1 MPRMEVQRADVR
13 PDQPQASPPAT
24 ASRWPRWG
32 LAALLVLAVVGFY
45 ALGLQHFFSWD
56 FIRSNLDAWQV
67 QVRENLILALA
78 VFFLVYVAV
87 TALSLPAAALL
98 TMVAGAL

>member
-24 ASRWPRWG
+24 GSRWARWG

-45 ALGLQHFFSWD
+45 ALGLHRYFSWE
-56 FIRSNLDAWQV
+56 FIRSNLDAWQARV
-67 QVRENLILALA
+67 GENLILALV

-87 TALSLPAAALL
+87 TALSLPAAAIL
-98 TMVAGAL
+98 TM